1 MPIPR
6 KKIAISL
13 KQATPTAL
21 TVAKLKEQLTDVGL
35 TCKDADTDKLAGYIT
50 DVKEQLPVGKIQ
62 AYSICQPN
70 TSAQPAA
77 NAFGLVS
84 LEATSSTG
92 NWEPDDTGIGYGPK
106 LEYIQYGTHFDWLKR
121 NRPSFMGVEE
131 NDQYHDK
138 YDTVDAVKQLFV
150 KVGSVASATLVKGI
164 DKDAIEAVLSNA
176 IAPLSNPNVFN
187 YDRHESRVIFLV
199 ENYNPQTQEADAV
212 GVLTIE
218 WHLKIRDYQEKKK
231 NPQHETWLSVRS
243 RSVLY
248 SSLEDMNA
256 DYEAARTFFK
266 DKSFAGL
273 TANAIPKVSKVTIFN
288 SLPPATADTFRQSL
302 PKKSTTNFLDVIVLY
317 APNLQ
322 NVGSIDNTNSAT
334 TTTYSSSVT
343 SGFTLS
349 TSQTISA
356 EAYFE
361 ASAEVV
367 KAGFK
372 IGLSIAFTEQW
383 SSSQT
388 TEFSFSVPGGKK
400 AFTYQGYLMS
410 RVLRFD
416 AATGNYNYQ
425 PEVGR
430 FVTNILSTSDV
441 PLVDQQ

>member
-13 KQATPTAL
+13 NQATPTAL
-21 TVAKLKEQLTDVGL
+21 TVDALKKQLTDIGL
-35 TCKDADTDKLAGYIT
+35 TCAAADESRLSSYIT
-50 DVKEQLPVGKIQ
+50 NVQAQLPVGAIQ
-62 AYSICQPN
+62 AYAIFKP
-70 TSAQPAA
+70 SAQPAA

-84 LEATSSTG
+84 NLETSSTG
-92 NWEPDDTGIGYGPK
+92 NWEPDDTGLGYGTN
-106 LEYIQYGTHFDWLKR
+106 LEYIQYAAHFDWLKT
-121 NRPSFMGVEE
+121 NRPSFMGIED
-131 NDQYHDK
+131 NPPQYYGK
-138 YDTVDAVKQLFV
+138 YDTVEAVKQLFV
-150 KVGSVASATLVKGI
+150 SVGTDASATLVKGI
-164 DKDAIEAVLSNA
+164 DKRAIESVLSNA
-176 IAPLSNPNVFN
+176 IAPLSDPNASN
-187 YDRHESRVIFLV
+187 YDVSKSRVIFLV

-218 WHLKIRDYQEKKK
+218 WHLKVKDYKEKKK
-231 NPQHETWLSVRS
+231 NPQHETWLTVKS

-248 SSLEDMNA
+248 SSLDSMNA
-256 DYEAARTFFK
+256 DYMAAYTHFK
-266 DKSFAGL
+266 QNSFAGL

-302 PKKSTTNFLDVIVLY
+302 PKKSTSNFLDVIVLY

-322 NVGSIDNTNSAT
+322 NVGSIDNTNSDT

-343 SGFTLS
+343 SGFTFS

-372 IGLSIAFTEQW
+372 VGLSIAFTEQW

-416 AATGNYNYQ
+416 ASTGNYNYLS
-425 PEVGR
+425 EVGR